1 MKSAT
6 PHRIPVLVNGLTSM
20 DVSTKNICHKP
31 KSSSHQNKE
40 HKIIT
45 ISESHAQGC
54 ASNVKHNLSDNYR
67 SSGFVRPG
75 ANIDTLT
82 SSAMKDIKHLTNNDI
97 IVFWGGTN
105 DVSKNNTQDGLKHI
119 TNFVKVNSHTSII
132 LMSVP
137 HRHDLPEWSCVN
149 SEVKAFNR
157 KLVKLMKPHKNV
169 MVVKVDLDRK
179 SFSRHG
185 LYMNNS
191 GKENIVLKIANVVTK
206 IFLK

>member
-1 MKSAT
+1 
-6 PHRIPVLVNGLTSM
+6 M
-20 DVSTKNICHKP
+20 DVSTKNIYHKP

-40 HKIIT
+40 HKIII
-45 ISESHAQGC
+45 ISESHAQGS

-75 ANIDTLT
+75 ANIDTLS

-105 DVSKNNTQDGLKHI
+105 VVSKNNTQDGLKHI
-119 TNFVKVNSHTSII
+119 NNFVKVNSHTSII

-137 HRHDLPEWSCVN
+137 HRHDLPESSCVN

-179 SFSRHG
+179 SFTRHG
-185 LYMNNS
+185 LYMNNLS
-191 GKENIVLKIANVVTK
+191 KENIVLKIANVVTK